1 MPEITQQKDGNA
13 VGGLLNEIFPFEMT
27 LARTICRNC
36 ESEKLVAELTAF
48 VLEMGT
54 VLRCPECDAVLM
66 KITNVNNSYWMDL
79 GGMKSLRISH

>member
-36 ESEKLVAELTAF
+36 ESEKPVARLT
-48 VLEMGT
+48 
-54 VLRCPECDAVLM
+54 
-66 KITNVNNSYWMDL
+66 
-79 GGMKSLRISH
+79 SL